1 MVCLYLKPQPSM
13 GDQQNQ
19 CKQKSSAQP
28 LATRKS
34 TRLSSASSEYP
45 ANNIV
50 HDTIQRGAESESG
63 TMPQHQEES
72 LTAEERQEMEDD
84 PDADA
89 SSEKSAPVQEV
100 MEIADLDLD
109 LDNDSVPAAIL
120 LLKGQRVLK
129 VIGPKSSTKASALKK
144 AKRASTE
151 EDSKEEENVPPKP
164 KIAFILPCADSEAMQ
179 HIPIN
184 WNSSFEEVV
193 EWVHEALQCT
203 NIVKKP
209 ILLYKLPSA
218 KQKQNPF
225 SLSMVEDW
233 EGCRDVIM
241 DEVAKK
247 KRNDMGTIQ
256 VSIELGPEN
265 YLESLPSKNKKKKPA
280 PLLDLDN
287 EDDYGLE
294 DVQNDEEG
302 LSLLELKDKQLEI
315 QQCHLSHCQCCGT
328 DVFCK
333 IDKTGTHISLSM
345 PQRRAWANALALQT
359 HGVTLHTPPT
369 GRLFTEFHSNQ
380 KGSHSQAPSAGPGPS
395 GGPFGQP
402 PGWNNMYSMP
412 PIPYYFHQP
421 FPPQGM
427 GAGPPQPSL
436 PDQNKSTSLQSDSGP
451 GEEQYP
457 GIYGF
462 FSELVNANHD
472 RPDLQ
477 DVADRFIQQ
486 DVKMLREVAALD
498 ETFLCEHFSLT
509 IGNAKF
515 ILLEVKREIQCIKCS
530 HGKQ

>member
-1 MVCLYLKPQPSM
+1 M
-13 GDQQNQ
+13 GDQWNQ
-19 CKQKSSAQP
+19 CKRKSSAQP
-28 LATRKS
+28 LATQKS
-34 TRLSSASSEYP
+34 TRLSSASSEHP
-45 ANNIV
+45 ADNII

-63 TMPQHQEES
+63 TTPQHQEES

-89 SSEKSAPVQEV
+89 SSEKSALVQEV
-100 MEIADLDLD
+100 MEITDSDSD
-109 LDNDSVPAAIL
+109 LDNNSVPAAIL

-129 VIGPKSSTKASALKK
+129 VIGPKSSTKASASKK

-151 EDSKEEENVPPKP
+151 EDSEEEENVPPKP
-164 KIAFILPCADSEAMQ
+164 KIAFILPCTDSEAMQ
-179 HIPIN
+179 CVPID

-203 NIVKKP
+203 NIAKKP

-225 SLSMVEDW
+225 SLSTVEDW
-233 EGCRDVIM
+233 KAVM
-241 DEVAKK
+241 
-247 KRNDMGTIQ
+247 T
-256 VSIELGPEN
+256 IELGPEN

-280 PLLDLDN
+280 PLLNLDN

-302 LSLLELKDKQLEI
+302 LSLLELEDKQLEI
-315 QQCHLSHCQCCGT
+315 LQCHLSHCQCCGT

-345 PQRRAWANALALQT
+345 PQCRAWANVLALQT
-359 HGVTLHTPPT
+359 H
-369 GRLFTEFHSNQ
+369 
-380 KGSHSQAPSAGPGPS
+380 KGSRSQAPSAGPGPS

-412 PIPYYFHQP
+412 PMPYYFHQP
-421 FPPQGM
+421 FPPQ
-427 GAGPPQPSL
+427 
-436 PDQNKSTSLQSDSGP
+436 
-451 GEEQYP
+451 
-457 GIYGF
+457 
-462 FSELVNANHD
+462 
-472 RPDLQ
+472 DLQ
-477 DVADRFIQQ
+477 DIADWFIQQ

-498 ETFLCEHFSLT
+498 ETCLCEHFSLT

-515 ILLEVKREIQCIKCS
+515 ILLEVKREIQCIKHS